1 MIWRAMRLNKG
12 FKLSALIAI
21 ALPALVALTAISTMA
36 ASSPSPSGSEAPLP
50 GDPVKGEAL
59 YGPNCATCHGSALGG
74 GIGPALN
81 PIEKLPNV
89 SDPLDATFLIDI
101 ITNGRQPQA
110 GDPRQTQMPPKGGNL
125 SLTEQDI
132 KDLAAYIIQ
141 QNRSGEPPLSAN
153 ELAKRTMLWV
163 GIGIAGMVFV
173 TLLLAQY
180 NMRWI
185 ARRAAARR
193 K

>member
-1 MIWRAMRLNKG
+1 MIWRAMRLGKG
-12 FKLSALIAI
+12 LKLSALLAVAI
-21 ALPALVALTAISTMA
+21 PALVALTAITTLA
-36 ASSPSPSGSEAPLP
+36 DSSPSPSSAPLP
-50 GDPVKGEAL
+50 GDPAKGQTL
-59 YGPNCATCHGSALGG
+59 YNTNCATCHGASLTG

-89 SDPLDATFLIDI
+89 ANPLDPAFLIAI

-110 GDPRQTQMPPKGGNL
+110 GDPRQTQMPPKGNNPN
-125 SLTEQDI
+125 LTEQDI

-141 QNRSGEPPLSAN
+141 QNSTGEVPLSAN

-163 GIGIAGMVFV
+163 GIGIIGMVFI
-173 TLLLAQY
+173 TYLLAQY